1 MNQMSLMTEGQ
12 FIGQNNVELE
22 ELVLGAIINYPEKY
36 YELSEQ
42 LSDKDFT
49 AMQNVHVYKAIVDVA
64 KESKIDIATVT
75 DMIVQKKYHEVFKSR
90 GFDILTHINDMCER
104 IDTDL
109 HLEAH
114 IKILNGYAKRRAI
127 LVLGKNVIEKCNEME
142 DPDNI
147 LSDISGKI
155 LSIQEMGEVEDF
167 NSIKSVETL
176 IQSFHNTERPELF
189 ESGIE
194 SLDEFIEGFEKGELI
209 IVAGAPSMG
218 KTACALEMFKNSIF
232 QNYNPVYYSLEMS
245 DQALMKR
252 LFSSEC
258 DIELRKMRSNEFSK
272 EDVGSL
278 EHFAVEL
285 KKKKFWID
293 YKSRKLNKICSS
305 IKKNVIKN
313 KSKIVFIDYLQLIIS
328 EGGKQSTRE
337 QEVAKISRALKELA
351 AELDIP
357 IIALSQISRA
367 VNSRENKRPGLS
379 DLRESGAIEQD
390 ADMVCFVYRPAYYN
404 LDNAPIP
411 HLEDA
416 EIIIA
421 KGRNTG
427 VGTVNVQ
434 FVSRFTKYISK
445 TLSDAQR
452 RKYTYPQDDFIRNED
467 RATFNPNRDQEL
479 FQTSPFSSGR

>member
-1 MNQMSLMTEGQ
+1 MNQMSFMTEGQ

-36 YELSEQ
+36 YELSDQ
-42 LSDKDFT
+42 LSDQDFT
-49 AMQNVHVYKAIVDVA
+49 AMQNIYIYKALKEVS

-75 DMIVQKKYHEVFKSR
+75 DMIVQKKYHELFKQR
-90 GFDILTHINDMCER
+90 GFDILTYINDMCER
-104 IDTDL
+104 IDTDM

-114 IKILNGYAKRRAI
+114 IKILNGYAKRRATVI
-127 LVLGKNVIEKCNEME
+127 LGKNVIEKSNEME
-142 DPDNI
+142 DPDDI
-147 LSDISGKI
+147 LSYISSE
-155 LSIQEMGEVEDF
+155 LLTIQEMGEVEDF
-167 NSIKSVETL
+167 NSLKAIDTL
-176 IQSFHNTERPELF
+176 MNSFHSREKPELF
-189 ESGIE
+189 TSGIE

-218 KTACALEMFKNSIF
+218 KTACALAMFKNSIF
-232 QNYNPVYYSLEMS
+232 ENYNPIYYSLEMS

-272 EDVGSL
+272 EDVDCL
-278 EHFAVEL
+278 EEFSVEL
-285 KKKKFWID
+285 KEKKFWID
-293 YKSRKLNKICSS
+293 YKSRRLNKICSS
-305 IKKNVIKN
+305 IKKNVIRN
-313 KSKIVFIDYLQLIIS
+313 KSKIIFIDYLQLIIS
-328 EGGKQSTRE
+328 GGSKQSTRE

-351 AELDIP
+351 ADLDIP

-367 VNSRENKRPGLS
+367 VNARENKRPGLS

-411 HLEDA
+411 PLEDA

-427 VGTVNVQ
+427 VGTVDVQ

-445 TLSDAQR
+445 TLTNEER
-452 RKYTYPQDDFIRNED
+452 LKYTYPQDNFIKDED
-467 RATFNPNRDQEL
+467 RASFDQNRNQEL
-479 FQTSPFSSGR
+479 FQTSPYSTGR